1 MDEHPIFVGGSGRRR
16 LVLRWS
22 GITAAILLA
31 GLLVCVGLAMI
42 TEVTVPP
49 PMAHDDIS
57 PSPYGGRTS
66 EAAGR

>member
-1 MDEHPIFVGGSGRRR
+1 MDEDPIFVGGTGRRG

-42 TEVTVPP
+42 SEVTVPP
-49 PMAHDDIS
+49 PMAHDHRS
-57 PSPYGGRTS
+57 PSPHGGRTS